1 MSRALCQLLAAVF
14 IGYTGFGATLS
25 AYAQQRPR
33 SVVSSSHDGVYAV
46 AISTTTG
53 YCDKVYHWTIT
64 VARGQITSPADGFMQ
79 ASGEI
84 SPRGGVALAFRRDNQ
99 IATVTGR
106 IKDKVGSGIWS
117 SPTLQCAGS
126 WSAIRQS
133 DTPLRA
139 QLQ

>member
-1 MSRALCQLLAAVF
+1 MSRALCRLFAAVF
-14 IGYTGFGATLS
+14 IGSMCLDAMVGVN
-25 AYAQQRPR
+25 AQQRPR
-33 SVVSSSHDGVYAV
+33 SAVSSSRDGVYAV
-46 AISTTTG
+46 AISTKAG

-79 ASGEI
+79 ASGQI
-84 SPRGGVALAFRRDNQ
+84 SPRGTVALAFRRDNQ

-106 IKDKVGSGIWS
+106 INDKVGSGIWS
-117 SPTLQCAGS
+117 SSTLQCAGS

-133 DTPLRA
+133 DAPLRA